1 MLAPMIVLAALS
13 WATPLVTPAALRI
26 TPPTMMCTPQTPAL
40 TALIDEALKIT
51 VETGADEERKSLV
64 ETTVIAWVPSERQ
77 RLSDEISDLLSQRAD
92 SVQKE
97 AIKRHERGEDVSDAS
112 ATLQTLVDMVVQIK
126 LLVKRLREVAD
137 D

>member
-1 MLAPMIVLAALS
+1 M
-13 WATPLVTPAALRI
+13 
-26 TPPTMMCTPQTPAL
+26 
-40 TALIDEALKIT
+40 
-51 VETGADEERKSLV
+51 ETGADEERKSLV